1 MKPFFTTFKCLGVL
15 ALLALA
21 AGCASTQNKEDMLV
35 AAGFKVITPSTP
47 EQTVKLKTLANH
59 KVSQVQ
65 KNGKTYYVFPDAAHN
80 QAYVG
85 NPSQYQAY
93 QQIRLE
99 RQEAKENL
107 EAAIMNK
114 DAVEMNQ
121 ESEMNWGGWNGW
133 DGTE

>member
-1 MKPFFTTFKCLGVL
+1 M
-15 ALLALA
+15 
-21 AGCASTQNKEDMLV
+21 

-47 EQTVKLKTLANH
+47 EQTAKLKTLAAH

-93 QQIRLE
+93 QQLRLE

-107 EAAIMNK
+107 EAAVMNK